1 MIEKSVESSESS
13 DTADDQ
19 EANRSQHD
27 YLQQLRWRSRRGLLE
42 LELLLLPFARERLT
56 EISSELLSDYER
68 LLECEDLDIYDWL
81 QARSQPGDRS
91 LQRVVSEVR
100 AFQASRGARRQ
111 AEL

>member
-1 MIEKSVESSESS
+1 MGRCLRRTSEQIEGQHE
-13 DTADDQ
+13 
-19 EANRSQHD
+19 EAGSRHD
-27 YLQQLRWRSRRGLLE
+27 HELLLLLE

-56 EISSELLSDYER
+56 EISSELLRDYER

-100 AFQASRGARRQ
+100 EFQASRGARR
-111 AEL
+111 AEF